1 MLAQT
6 RNEHSSEFQTTMCIY
21 LLACGASQTQFD
33 VLNHAGFTLS
43 YAAAIRK
50 IKDLGQERLL
60 EIVGLVGRRAFMIIW
75 DNLNIAFRVGE
86 QRKASKDHFDNGTT
100 ATLIPLYDVEFGG
113 LPLDL
118 KPPRDNR
125 RPVINFNHE
134 DMLPSRQQV
143 QQLEEEQLWHIE
155 DILFDAFPALRNR
168 FKDKIKPIPDILSIP
183 VHQTEQFPLPA
194 MHIDESSLEGTLQ
207 VLNEI
212 ITKTLKLSGDGLAAH
227 DIILCAGDQL
237 TMSLLDKVTGSID
250 QYIWYSDSTSKNR
263 LLLLAVTTQS

>member
-21 LLACGASQTQFD
+21 LLACGASRTQFD

-43 YAAAIRK
+43 YTAAIRK
-50 IKDLGQERLL
+50 IKELGQERLL

-113 LPLDL
+113 LPLNL

-125 RPVINFNHE
+125 RPVIDFNHE
-134 DMLPSRQQV
+134 DILPSRRQV
-143 QQLEEEQLWHIE
+143 QELEAEQLWHIE
-155 DILFDAFPALRNR
+155 DILFDAF
-168 FKDKIKPIPDILSIP
+168 
-183 VHQTEQFPLPA
+183 
-194 MHIDESSLEGTLQ
+194 LEL
-207 VLNEI
+207 
-212 ITKTLKLSGDGLAAH
+212 ITGSRTKLSQYQ
-227 DIILCAGDQL
+227 IF
-237 TMSLLDKVTGSID
+237 SLSPFTKPSSFHFLQCIQTSRASKAPCKSLVTS
-250 QYIWYSDSTSKNR
+250 SR
-263 LLLLAVTTQS
+263 RC